1 MLVFAVGKGSAG
13 DLVLWVHKTVRAVA
27 FRVSP
32 KVRHRQQ
39 MIVTAEGL
47 WLLLSR
53 AVLHLVSF
61 TQILLQGLCA
71 NSSEFLC
78 SLGVQVSL
86 FSYVGYILV
95 HL

>member
-1 MLVFAVGKGSAG
+1 
-13 DLVLWVHKTVRAVA
+13 
-27 FRVSP
+27 
-32 KVRHRQQ
+32 
-39 MIVTAEGL
+39 MIVTTEGL
-47 WLLLSR
+47 VAPALSR

-61 TQILLQGLCA
+61 TQFLLQGLCA
-71 NSSEFLC
+71 NSDEFLY